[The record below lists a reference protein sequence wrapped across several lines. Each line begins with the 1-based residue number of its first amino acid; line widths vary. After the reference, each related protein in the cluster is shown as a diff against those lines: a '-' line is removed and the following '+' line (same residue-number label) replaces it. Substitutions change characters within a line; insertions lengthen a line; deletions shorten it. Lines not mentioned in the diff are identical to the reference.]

1 MITFKKF
8 LEAEVGNLADMQLP
22 DQSSAPTQPPN
33 KQLKGSLT
41 DNQKRVLALLSTSQL
56 KSAPGRAREV
66 ITGDQNMVQAVKELK
81 LKFAALD
88 VTPDGV
94 MINQKGIELAT
105 SHGVVDPNS
114 GELSDYGLE
123 LASTNSKGSP
133 NPKVKDIAGGPAG
146 GPGMPP
152 PGGMGMGLES
162 VSLLKQLI

>member
-8 LEAEVGNLADMQLP
+8 LEAGVGNLADMQAP
-22 DQSSAPTQPPN
+22 NQSPVPTQPAN

-41 DNQKRVLALLSTSQL
+41 DNQKRVLALLSTPQL

-94 MINQKGIELAT
+94 IINQKGIELAT

-114 GELSDYGLE
+114 GELSDYGRE

-133 NPKVKDIAGGPAG
+133 NTKVKDIAGGPGAQ
-146 GPGMPP
+146 GMP

-162 VSLLKQLI
+162 VNLLKQLI